1 MTAAGP
7 TRRALTLAASD
18 DRGQATVWVLAL
30 CVVLLAFGGIS
41 VDLARAFSAWRSLAA
56 TADAGAAAGAS
67 GIDETTFRATGGAA
81 VQLDPALAE
90 QRAYTSIA
98 GQQDTGEI
106 TGYQASATT
115 DQITVTVDGQV
126 DLTLLRLLPGRDA
139 IAVTVTATADPRPS
153 G

>member
-1 MTAAGP
+1 MTTRP
-7 TRRALTLAASD
+7 TRRAPDASAAD
-18 DRGQATVWVLAL
+18 DRGQATIWVLAL

-41 VDLARAFSAWRSLAA
+41 LDLARAFSAWRSLAA

-67 GIDETTFRATGGAA
+67 GIDESTFRASGGAT

-90 QRAYTSIA
+90 QRAYASLA
-98 GQQDTGEI
+98 GQQDAGDI

-115 DQITVTVDGQV
+115 GQVTVTVEGQV
-126 DLTLLRLLPGRDA
+126 EFTLLRVLPGDDA
-139 IAVTVTATADPRPS
+139 VAMSVTATADPRPS